1 MMVLLGRGKAK
12 SKGLPAAA
20 LAIALSLAIGC
31 AASKEAELHKAIT
44 NSTSA
49 SQKQTIE
56 NTISNWFGGI
66 PITVADNVFSKASN
80 ITIERK
86 AKVDTRGLPVEGRH
100 DHPVYSF
107 TLLSNGKHCLLR
119 NDKTGEL
126 AKLQNVKCYP
136 NHD

>member
-20 LAIALSLAIGC
+20 LAIVLSLAIGC

-86 AKVDTRGLPVEGRH
+86 VKVDSRGVPVEGRH
-100 DHPVYSF
+100 DTPVYSF
-107 TLLSNGKHCLLR
+107 TLLSDGEHCLLR
-119 NDKTGEL
+119 NDQTGEL
-126 AKLQNVKCYP
+126 AKLENVECYP

>member
-1 MMVLLGRGKAK
+1 MALFDRGKGK
-12 SKGLPAAA
+12 TKGLPAAA

-31 AASKEAELHKAIT
+31 AASKKAELHKAIT

-86 AKVDTRGLPVEGRH
+86 AKIDSRGLPVEGRH
-100 DHPVYSF
+100 DNPVYSF
-107 TLLSNGKHCLLR
+107 TLLSNGEQCLLR

-126 AKLQNVKCYP
+126 TKLENVECYP
-136 NHD
+136 IHD

>member
-1 MMVLLGRGKAK
+1 MMALFGKGK

-20 LAIALSLAIGC
+20 LAIALSSAIGC
-31 AASKEAELHKAIT
+31 ATTKEVELHKAIT

-56 NTISNWFGGI
+56 NTISNWFGDI
-66 PITVADNVFSKASN
+66 PITVADNVFSSASS

-86 AKVDTRGLPVEGRH
+86 AKVDSRDLPVEGRH
-100 DHPVYSF
+100 DNPVYSF
-107 TLLSNGKHCLLR
+107 TLLSDGKQCLLR
-119 NDKTGEL
+119 NDQTGEL
-126 AKLQNVKCYP
+126 AKLEDVKCYP